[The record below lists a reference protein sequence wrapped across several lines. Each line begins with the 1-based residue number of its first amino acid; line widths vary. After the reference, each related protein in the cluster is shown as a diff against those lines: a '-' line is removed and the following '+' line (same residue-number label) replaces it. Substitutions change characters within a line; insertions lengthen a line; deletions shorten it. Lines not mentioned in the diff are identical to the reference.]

1 MKGHL
6 LFEGIVVLVMVALIS
21 SAVIY
26 QSNSVDDRVSLR
38 LGPGDSNIEIIQS
51 IGFGD
56 QVNSTITNFDMA
68 QEVEFIT
75 IVAQYSEPAMQ
86 AVSKLECCKYSCP
99 VQTIDP
105 GDEVTVSFDQPKVYQ
120 IIIFHN
126 PGDSGVVELKVIN
139 DYGDDNAMLKA
150 AILSLPSLWMT
161 AFVIYRVIRAKSE
174 GIHWLDATPSHTWKE
189 EE

>member
-1 MKGHL
+1 M
-6 LFEGIVVLVMVALIS
+6 
-21 SAVIY
+21 
-26 QSNSVDDRVSLR
+26 
-38 LGPGDSNIEIIQS
+38 GPGDSNIEIIQS
-51 IGFGD
+51 IGYGD

-86 AVSKLECCKYSCP
+86 AGYLNWSVASTLAP

-126 PGDSGVVELKVIN
+126 PGDSGVVDLKVITIMVMI
-139 DYGDDNAMLKA
+139 MLC
-150 AILSLPSLWMT
+150 
-161 AFVIYRVIRAKSE
+161 
-174 GIHWLDATPSHTWKE
+174 
-189 EE
+189 